1 MITLEPGKQG
11 LPRLVLRTPDGAS
24 ADIYLHGAHLTSW
37 RPAGGDEALFLS
49 DASMF
54 TAGEPIRGGVP
65 VIFPQFSGDGPL
77 PKHGFARTT
86 SWEWANQDDAETA
99 ERAVLRLTDTPATR
113 ALWPHAFLI
122 ELTVTLRG
130 DAITIGLTVENG
142 GRAELEF
149 AAALHT
155 YLRVADISKTTVTG
169 LQGTHYRSKPEAVTN
184 VPDRAAVLE
193 ITGEIDRRYRN
204 APRSLRVDDA
214 GGERAFL
221 LESVGFQDAVVWN
234 PWSELSASIP
244 DMNAKDYREM
254 LCVEAAQIEA
264 PVRLAPGAVWA
275 GEQRIHCVGA
285 DS

>member
-1 MITLEPGKQG
+1 MITLEPGKHG
-11 LPRLVLRTPDGAS
+11 LPRLILRTPDGAS

-37 RPAGGDEALFLS
+37 RPARGDEALFLS
-49 DASMF
+49 DASSF
-54 TAGEPIRGGVP
+54 TEGEPIRGGVP
-65 VIFPQFSGDGPL
+65 VIFPQFSADGPL
-77 PKHGFARTT
+77 PKHGFARIT
-86 SWEWANQDDAETA
+86 SWEWVNQEDAERGD
-99 ERAVLRLTDTPATR
+99 RAVLRLTDTPATR
-113 ALWPHAFLI
+113 TLWPHAFLI

-130 DAITIGLTVENG
+130 DAISIGLTVENG

-155 YLRVADISKTTVTG
+155 YLRVKDITRTTITG
-169 LQGTHYRSKPEAVTN
+169 LQGTHYRSKPEAATN

-244 DMNAKDYREM
+244 DMNDEDYREM
-254 LCVEAAQIEA
+254 LCVEAAQIEV
-264 PVRLAPGAVWA
+264 PVRLAPGAVWT
-275 GEQRIHCVGA
+275 GEQRIHCVRAG
-285 DS
+285 S